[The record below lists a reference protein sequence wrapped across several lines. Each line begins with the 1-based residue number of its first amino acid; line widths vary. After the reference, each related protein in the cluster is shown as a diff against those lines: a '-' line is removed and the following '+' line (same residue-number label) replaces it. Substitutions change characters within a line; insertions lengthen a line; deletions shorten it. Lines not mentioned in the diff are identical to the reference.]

1 MCDCVARD
9 ALRRATTAFSHSKQ
23 LTRSSHS
30 HAHTLKRRFWDF
42 SATPYIYIFIGKY
55 VSTCVPSKNLN
66 KNCHENITGT
76 NTMTFPFDNFLFSGP
91 NRRMHWFFFCFMSV
105 PENPVLKGVVRS
117 SVQSYHLFPITNR
130 IWSAFYTGHFSIFS
144 KNHRKLRSRQK
155 SIFYVVVIELTLLK
169 KLAI

>member
-42 SATPYIYIFIGKY
+42 SATPYIYYIFIGKY

-91 NRRMHWFFFCFMSV
+91 NRRMHWFFF
-105 PENPVLKGVVRS
+105 
-117 SVQSYHLFPITNR
+117 LFHVCT
-130 IWSAFYTGHFSIFS
+130 
-144 KNHRKLRSRQK
+144 RKSCIKRSRP
-155 SIFYVVVIELTLLK
+155 IFRVVIPLVSDNESYLVGILHRSFFDFLK
-169 KLAI
+169 KPPKIAISSKIDFLRRRN